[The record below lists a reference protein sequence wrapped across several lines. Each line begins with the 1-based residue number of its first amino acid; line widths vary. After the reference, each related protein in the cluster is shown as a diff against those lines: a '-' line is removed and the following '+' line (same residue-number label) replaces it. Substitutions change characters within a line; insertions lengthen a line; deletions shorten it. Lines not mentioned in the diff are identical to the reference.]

1 MFFMLISGELLKLC
15 AGEFDV
21 NLTDDLVLKFDKYA
35 KELISYNEK
44 VNLTAITDPDD
55 IVVKHFADSLAF
67 FKYSGIQSG
76 NSFADVGTGAG
87 FPGVPVLIAGDNLKV
102 TLFDAVNKKLDFIRF
117 LISELG
123 LDANVVHIR
132 AEEAGK
138 MPEYR
143 EKFDFVT
150 ARAVAQLRVLSEFCL
165 PLVKIGGKFVSM
177 KGDISQEEKINGIAA
192 FKKLGSEL
200 YDDIHYNIHNG
211 DARNI
216 IIAKKISQIPS
227 KYPRNMGQISKK
239 PL

>member
-1 MFFMLISGELLKLC
+1 MFISKELLNIC
-15 AGEFDV
+15 ANEFSI
-21 NLTDDLVLKFDKYA
+21 DLSEDKIDKFDKYA
-35 KELISYNEK
+35 QELVSYNEK

-55 IVVKHFADSLAF
+55 IVIKHFADSLAF
-67 FKYSGIQSG
+67 IRYSEIESG
-76 NSFADVGTGAG
+76 NTFADVGTGAG
-87 FPGVPVLIAGDNLKV
+87 FPGVPVLIAADNINV
-102 TLFDAVNKKLDFIRF
+102 TLFDAVNKKLEFIRY
-117 LISELG
+117 LLSELD
-123 LDANVVHIR
+123 LNANVIHIR

-165 PLVKIGGKFVSM
+165 PLVKVGGKFVSM
-177 KGDISQEEKINGIAA
+177 KGDISEEEKVNGITA
-192 FKKLGSEL
+192 FKKLSAEL

-211 DARNI
+211 DSRNI
-216 IIAKKISQIPS
+216 IIAKKISQISP

>member
-1 MFFMLISGELLKLC
+1 MFISKELMKLC
-15 AGEFDV
+15 AAEFNM
-21 NLTDDLVLKFDKYA
+21 NLSDDTIDKFDTYANELVKYN
-35 KELISYNEK
+35 KK
-44 VNLTAITDPDD
+44 VNLTAITEPDE
-55 IVVKHFADSLAF
+55 IVIKHFADSLAF
-67 FKYSGIQSG
+67 FKYSGIESG
-76 NSFADVGTGAG
+76 NTFADVGTGAG

-102 TLFDAVNKKLDFIRF
+102 TLFDAVNKKLDFIRY
-117 LISELG
+117 LLGELD
-123 LDANVVHIR
+123 LDADVIHIR

-150 ARAVAQLRVLSEFCL
+150 ARAVAQLRILSEFCL
-165 PLVKIGGKFVSM
+165 PLVKVGGKFVSM
-177 KGDISQEEKINGIAA
+177 KGDISEEEKVNGIAA
-192 FKKLGSEL
+192 FKKMNSEL

-216 IIAKKISQIPS
+216 IIAKKISQISP